1 MSGPAHFSR
10 LPVPPLTFCTF
21 FFFSPSPR
29 PLLSRRRAS
38 IDPLAQKKAA
48 QRRDAKLTQL
58 LAQNDEVRD
67 ADFILLPAFKWGVRQ
82 RVGCGEE
89 AKAGKRDG
97 MEGCACVREVL
108 QRRMLLMVRWWEFG
122 WMGGGK
128 LRVAEEGGR
137 KLCER
142 REREK
147 CPVRRWLFRMA
158 CCQPLMT
165 ALK

>member
-1 MSGPAHFSR
+1 MGSETESR
-10 LPVPPLTFCTF
+10 M
-21 FFFSPSPR
+21 
-29 PLLSRRRAS
+29 RRGSKGR
-38 IDPLAQKKAA
+38 
-48 QRRDAKLTQL
+48 
-58 LAQNDEVRD
+58 E
-67 ADFILLPAFKWGVRQ
+67 
-82 RVGCGEE
+82 
-89 AKAGKRDG
+89 RDG
-97 MEGCACVREVL
+97 MEGCARVREVL

-158 CCQPLMT
+158 RCQPLMT